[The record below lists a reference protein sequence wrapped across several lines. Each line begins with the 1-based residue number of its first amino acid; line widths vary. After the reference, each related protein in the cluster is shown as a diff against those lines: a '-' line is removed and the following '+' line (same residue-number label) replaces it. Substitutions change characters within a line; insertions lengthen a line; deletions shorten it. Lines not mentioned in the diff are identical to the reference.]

1 MGGLTT
7 FGLILMLAA
16 MVFAKNK
23 TLEQRLRDNPDL
35 SEVDFIFTFFKNF
48 IAMLAEISSFI

>member
-7 FGLILMLAA
+7 FGLIVMLAV

-35 SEVDFIFTFFKNF
+35 SEVDFIFF
-48 IAMLAEISSFI
+48 IF

>member
-35 SEVDFIFTFFKNF
+35 SEVSFLYNF
-48 IAMLAEISSFI
+48 